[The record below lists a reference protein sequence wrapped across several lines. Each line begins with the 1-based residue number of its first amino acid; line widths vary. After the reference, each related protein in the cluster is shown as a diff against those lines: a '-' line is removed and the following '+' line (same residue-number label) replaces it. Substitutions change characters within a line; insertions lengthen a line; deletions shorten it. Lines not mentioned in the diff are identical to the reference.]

1 MKTDWVAEMFSA
13 LRDCGE
19 DISIVYGEQ
28 NGVSGRN
35 EPRWIELPHDRYD
48 GISGLAE
55 LLRLQRLDVDRL
67 PELRG
72 DKFGVLRGLRGF
84 LSILPAIKV
93 RRQEWASPFHWT
105 RSVRFLPPGQ
115 RVAWRV
121 LSEDQTAAI
130 VAAAK
135 AAGVTV
141 NTYLLFHLDAAVSAE
156 LVAQGASRRWMIP
169 VNLRGAVTRHA
180 VEPPHMSFLGVDLEH
195 RLSLQGLQAL
205 VDRYRQRGYHWGMWI
220 MLHLGRLLGA
230 EGMRG
235 DIRKREKQQ
244 HGTTGMFSN
253 LGAWKVEG
261 AANWMF
267 CPAVT
272 RVYPVGAGCLTLNG
286 RMALTVQLHDALG
299 RSVQTAD
306 ALLQAWIG
314 TGLADAWVAPETW
327 EESGAEARERVVNA

>member
-28 NGVSGRN
+28 TSASGHG

-48 GISGLAE
+48 GISGLAA
-55 LLRLQRLDVDRL
+55 LLRLQRLRVEHL

-72 DKFGVLRGLRGF
+72 DRFGALRGLRGF

-93 RRQEWASPFHWT
+93 RRQQWASPFHWT

-121 LSEDQTAAI
+121 LTEEQTRAI

-141 NTYLLFHLDAAVSAE
+141 NTYLLFHLDGAVSAE

-169 VNLRGAVTRHA
+169 VNLRGAVTRPA
-180 VEPPHMSFLGVDLEH
+180 VEPPHMSFLGVDLE
-195 RLSLQGLQAL
+195 RKPSLQAMQAL

-220 MLHLGRLLGA
+220 MLHMGRLLGA
-230 EGMRG
+230 EGMRR

-253 LGAWKVEG
+253 LGAWEVEG
-261 AANWMF
+261 AADWMF

-306 ALLQAWIG
+306 ALLQGWAG
-314 TGLADAWVAPETW
+314 SCLVDAGAAPRST
-327 EESGAEARERVVNA
+327 EASRAGERERVVNA